1 MGANRY
7 EWGAEAAGKASIG
20 IGRDCII
27 RNAILDLDTR
37 IGDGVQLINAQGIQE
52 AEEANYSIRGG
63 VIVVPRGA
71 HIPSG
76 TVL

>member
-7 EWGAEAAGKASIG
+7 EWSAEQEGRPAIG
-20 IGRDCII
+20 IGRNCVI

-37 IGDGVQLINAQGIQE
+37 IGDGVQLTNVKGIQE
-52 AEEANYSIRGG
+52 ADNENYAIRGG

-71 HIPSG
+71 QIPSG